1 VLNKVRVM
9 KTELKCPD
17 CSSDQVKRIVYG
29 LPDFNNFDFEKNEV
43 GGCCVTGDDPKY
55 KCTSCE
61 SSW

>member
-1 VLNKVRVM
+1 M
-9 KTELKCPD
+9 KTKLKCPD